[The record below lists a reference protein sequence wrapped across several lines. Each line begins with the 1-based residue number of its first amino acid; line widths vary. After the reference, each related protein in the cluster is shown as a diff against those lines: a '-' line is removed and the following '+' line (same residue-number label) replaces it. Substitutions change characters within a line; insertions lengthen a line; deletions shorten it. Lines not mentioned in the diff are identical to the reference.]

1 MSTNID
7 TAQTQLYMLQQIQ
20 SDLNPGDPMRFS
32 ERHFSHAKY
41 FLSILPEIPNIY
53 PNPGKSLLFSY
64 GNSDDFL
71 EFELFEDGSIG
82 MFYKT
87 SKDDYKYQRSSI
99 YKISSFFKYFFPEE
113 MKNESS
119 AG

>member
-1 MSTNID
+1 MSVNI
-7 TAQTQLYMLQQIQ
+7 TLAHQQLYKLAQIQ
-20 SDLNPGDPMRFS
+20 DFLSPEDPLKFS

-41 FLSILPEIPNIY
+41 LLSILPKVPNIY
-53 PNPGKSLLFSY
+53 PGSNKSLLFSF
-64 GNSDDFL
+64 GNSENCM
-71 EFELFEDGSIG
+71 EFRLYEDASVE

-87 SKDDYKYQRSSI
+87 SKGNYVFQKSTLYEI
-99 YKISSFFKYFFPEE
+99 PNFFKYFFPEE